1 MQLTAYWVCRR
12 SARLLKKARRDA
24 ATTMR
29 LPAFWCASAAL
40 LAGVSIL
47 PAQEAP
53 RPVRNDIAR
62 AGGEFL
68 VLRHQKLEK
77 GTHERF
83 FELSRDGVWPL
94 FEKIGSRVVG
104 QWQVVHPEGG
114 GSPDFDEGYRLA
126 RYRSYNH
133 WAATRASD
141 GLGGNGEDWDAFR
154 EALAARR
161 QLELGSD
168 GPVYLV
174 GDMAPGGPYYMPGL
188 DEDYE
193 IAEPGGGAANG
204 AELAVRSARARRG
217 EEIVTLRHFRIKK
230 GTFEEFNRLSREGV
244 WPYFEK
250 NGARIVGQ
258 WQRAYPA
265 PEALDRRGSEVG
277 ATESA
282 DFDEAYMMVRYASYE
297 HWQATRPGVMARLG
311 GNGPDYEACVEALE
325 RRRDLT
331 LDSSVRFLRGHFY
344 GSPPVFL
351 PPLDE
356 TYRRVQ

>member
-1 MQLTAYWVCRR
+1 MKLAAHWVRR
-12 SARLLKKARRDA
+12 RPRRLLRKARREA

-29 LPAFWCASAAL
+29 LAFSFASAAL
-40 LAGVSIL
+40 LAGAPIL
-47 PAQEAP
+47 LAQETP

-62 AGGEFL
+62 AGEEFL

-77 GTHERF
+77 GAHERF
-83 FELSRDGVWPL
+83 FELSRNGVWPI

-104 QWQVVHPEGG
+104 QWQVVHPDGG
-114 GSPDFDEGYRLA
+114 GSADFDEGYRLA

-141 GLGGNGEDWDAFR
+141 RLGGNGEDWQAFR
-154 EALAARR
+154 EAIAARNE
-161 QLELGSD
+161 LLLGSD

-193 IAEPGGGAANG
+193 VAESGGAAG
-204 AELAVRSARARRG
+204 GGVELPVRSARARRG
-217 EEIVTLRHFRIKK
+217 EEIVTLRHFRIRK
-230 GTFEEFNRLSREGV
+230 GTFEEFSRLSREGV

-250 NGARIVGQ
+250 NGTRIVGQ
-258 WQRAYPA
+258 WRRVYPT
-265 PEALDRRGSEVG
+265 PDALDRGGTALG
-277 ATESA
+277 ATETA
-282 DFDEAYMMVRYASYE
+282 DFDEVYMMARYASYE
-297 HWQATRPGVMARLG
+297 HWQATRPAVMARLG

-331 LDSSVRFLRGHFY
+331 LETSVRFLRGHFY
-344 GSPPVFL
+344 GSPPVHL

-356 TYRRVQ
+356 TYRRIR

>member
-1 MQLTAYWVCRR
+1 MRLTAVP
-12 SARLLKKARRDA
+12 L
-24 ATTMR
+24 
-29 LPAFWCASAAL
+29 ASAAL
-40 LAGVSIL
+40 LAGASIL
-47 PAQEAP
+47 AAQETP

-62 AGGEFL
+62 AGEEFL
-68 VLRHQKLEK
+68 VLRHQKLQK
-77 GTHERF
+77 GAHERF
-83 FELSRDGVWPL
+83 FELSRDGVWPN

-104 QWQVVHPEGG
+104 QWQVVHPDGG

-141 GLGGNGEDWDAFR
+141 RLGGNGEDWQAFR

-168 GPVYLV
+168 GPIYLA

-193 IAEPGGGAANG
+193 IGEPAGATDGG
-204 AELAVRSARARRG
+204 AELPVRSARARRG
-217 EEIVTLRHFRIKK
+217 EEIVTMRYFRIRK

-258 WQRAYPA
+258 WRRVYPT
-265 PEALDRRGSEVG
+265 PEDLDRRGTEVG
-277 ATESA
+277 AVESS
-282 DFDEAYMMVRYASYE
+282 DFDEVYMMARYASYE
-297 HWQATRPGVMARLG
+297 HWQATRPAVMARLG
-311 GNGPDYEACVEALE
+311 GNGPDYEACVEALQ

-331 LDSSVRFLRGHFY
+331 LDTSVRFLRGHFY
-344 GSPPVFL
+344 GSPPVYL

-356 TYRRVQ
+356 TYRRVR

>member
-1 MQLTAYWVCRR
+1 
-12 SARLLKKARRDA
+12 
-24 ATTMR
+24 MR
-29 LPAFWCASAAL
+29 LIAL
-40 LAGVSIL
+40 PLACGVAL
-47 PAQEAP
+47 VGALGVPAQEPP

-62 AGGEFL
+62 AGQEFL

-83 FELSRDGVWPL
+83 FELSRDGVWPH

-114 GSPDFDEGYRLA
+114 GSADFDEGYRLA
-126 RYRSYNH
+126 RYRSYDH

-141 GLGGNGEDWDAFR
+141 RLGGNGEDWEAFR

-168 GPVYLV
+168 GPIYLV
-174 GDMAPGGPYYMPGL
+174 GDMAPGVPYYMPGL
-188 DEDYE
+188 DEEYE
-193 IAEPGGGAANG
+193 IGEPEGPTDSGRD
-204 AELAVRSARARRG
+204 LPVRSARAKRG
-217 EEIVTLRHFRIKK
+217 EEIVTLRHFRIRK
-230 GTFEEFNRLSREGV
+230 GTFEEFNRLSRDGV

-250 NGARIVGQ
+250 IGARVVGQ
-258 WQRAYPA
+258 WRRVYPI
-265 PEALDRRGSEVG
+265 PGGLDRGGTEVG
-277 ATESA
+277 ATESP
-282 DFDEAYMMVRYASYE
+282 DFDEVYMMARYASYE
-297 HWQATRPGVMARLG
+297 HWQATRSGVMARLG

-331 LDSSVRFLRGHFY
+331 LESSVRFLRGHFF
-344 GSPPVFL
+344 GSPPVYL

-356 TYRRVQ
+356 TYRRVR